1 MRLRKMMLIAMLFVA
16 VFVNAKDD
24 VVHILAIGNS
34 FSEDAV
40 EQNLYEL
47 AAADGQRTI
56 IANMYIGGCPLER
69 HLNNAKKD
77 AADYRYRKIGTDGV
91 RHQIDHMTLAKAI
104 KDEHW
109 DYISLQQA
117 SGFSGLYESYTPY
130 MAELLAYVKRLAPK
144 DCKIV
149 WHQTWAYAQDSNHSD
164 FPKYHNS
171 QIEMYKAIMDASQRV
186 VKDYKLALVVP
197 SGTAVQNARTTFIG
211 DNMNRD
217 GYHLE
222 FVYGRYTAA
231 CTWYEAIFR
240 RGVVGNSYFPN
251 GLKPD
256 IARVAQ
262 EAAHQAVLHP
272 YEVIDLSGLKPSE
285 ALYKDTRVPLEIRVN
300 DLLERMTLKEK
311 IMQLNQY
318 TLGTNNNENNRG
330 DEVKNIPP
338 EIGSLIYMSTDPEL
352 RNSMQRRAMEDS
364 RLGIPILFGYDC
376 IHGFRTVFPIPLAQ
390 ACSWNVPLVERG
402 CRVAAQECRMSGV
415 DWTFSPMIDVSRDP
429 RWGRVAE
436 CYGEDPYA
444 NAVFGMAAVRGY
456 QGKNMADSL
465 SVAACLKHYVGY
477 GASEAGRDYVYTEI
491 SRQTLWDTYL
501 TPYQQCVR
509 SGAATIMSSFNNI
522 SGVPGSA
529 NHYTLTDV
537 LRNKWKFR
545 GLVVSDWGAV
555 QQLISQNMA
564 KDLKDAG
571 RLAIRAG
578 VDMDMMSHSYDAY
591 LEQLVNEGKVDI
603 ATVDEAVRRTLRVK
617 FHLGLFERPYTPSS
631 DPVTRF
637 LRKESV
643 ETARVMSAE
652 SMVLLKNN
660 GVLPLKQMKK
670 ILVTGPVADTDH
682 DLLGCWW
689 GHGVDSDIEKI
700 LASVKAEFGADAEV
714 RYSIGCDF
722 DGNDKSD
729 FKHVE
734 QLARWADVVVIC
746 VGEKGSWSGENNS
759 YAYIGLPQ
767 VQRDLITLVKKT
779 GTRMV
784 MVLSNGRPMT
794 IVDEAEKADAVL
806 EMWHPGLFGGSAVAG
821 ILSGRINPS
830 GKLSMTFPYSQGQ
843 IPIYYGRRNSARRN
857 QGFYRDQTSEPLF
870 PFGHGLSYTDFSYG
884 QMVASKTNV
893 KKGDRL
899 EITVPV
905 TNIGDRDG
913 METVFWYV
921 SDPYGTVTRPD
932 KELRFFE
939 KRLVRKG
946 DTEKFTFNVDVNRDL
961 GFVGDRGDLLLE
973 PGEVYIQVGDKSIR
987 LNVVE

>member
-1 MRLRKMMLIAMLFVA
+1 MKLRNLMLAALLLVA
-16 VFVNAKDD
+16 VFANAKDGI
-24 VVHILAIGNS
+24 VRILAIGNS

-40 EQNLYEL
+40 EQNLHEL
-47 AAADGQRTI
+47 AAADGRQTV

-69 HLNNAKKD
+69 HLNNAKNN
-77 AADYRYRKIGTDGV
+77 AADYRYRKTGVDGV
-91 RHQIDHMTLAKAI
+91 RHQTDHMTLAKAI
-104 KDEHW
+104 QDEPW

-117 SGFSGLYESYTPY
+117 SGFSGLYDSYTPY
-130 MAELLAYVKRLAPK
+130 LPELLAYVKRLAPK
-144 DCKIV
+144 GCKMI
-149 WHQTWAYAQDSNHSD
+149 WHQTWAYAQDSDHGA
-164 FPKYHNS
+164 FPSYNS
-171 QIEMYKAIMDASQRV
+171 SQSVMYKAIMDASRNAV
-186 VKDYKLALVVP
+186 RDNRLFLIVP

-217 GYHLE
+217 GFHLE
-222 FVYGRYTAA
+222 LLYGRYTAA
-231 CTWYEAIFR
+231 CTWYEAIF
-240 RGVVGNSYFPN
+240 GKSVVGNGYVPK

-272 YEVIDLSGLKPSE
+272 YEVTDLSSLRPSE
-285 ALYKDTRVPLEIRVN
+285 VLYKDAGVPLEIRVN
-300 DLLERMTLKEK
+300 DLLARMTLKEK
-311 IMQLNQY
+311 VMQLNQY
-318 TLGTNNNENNRG
+318 TLGRNDNQNNRG

-338 EIGSLIYMSTDPEL
+338 ETGSLIYMSTDPAL

-402 CRVAAQECRMSGV
+402 CRMAAQECRMSGV

-444 NAVFGMAAVRGY
+444 NAAFGRAAVRGY
-456 QGKNMADSL
+456 QGKNLADSL

-501 TPYQQCVR
+501 VPYRQCVKG
-509 SGAATIMSSFNNI
+509 GAATIMSSFNNI

-555 QQLISQNMA
+555 QQLINQNMA
-564 KDLKDAG
+564 KDLKEAG
-571 RLAIRAG
+571 QLAIRAG
-578 VDMDMMSHSYDAY
+578 VDMDMMSHSYDTY
-591 LEQLVNEGKVDI
+591 LEQLVNEGKVDV

-617 FHLGLFERPYTPSS
+617 FQLGLFERPYTPSS
-631 DPVTRF
+631 DPAARF
-637 LRKESV
+637 LRQESV
-643 ETARVMSAE
+643 EAARAMSAE

-660 GVLPLKQMKK
+660 GVLPLKQVKK
-670 ILVTGPVADTDH
+670 ILVTGPVAGADH

-689 GHGVDSDIEKI
+689 GHGVDSDIEKV

-714 RYSIGCDF
+714 RYSKGCDF
-722 DGNDKSD
+722 DGSDESD
-729 FKHVE
+729 FRRVE
-734 QLARWADVVVIC
+734 RLARWADVVVAC

-759 YAYIGLPQ
+759 HAYIGLPQ
-767 VQRDLITLVKKT
+767 VQRDLLALIKKT

-794 IVDEAEKADAVL
+794 IADEAEMADAVL

-857 QGFYRDQTSEPLF
+857 QGWYRDQTIEPLY
-870 PFGHGLSYTDFSYG
+870 PFGHGLSYTSFSYG
-884 QMVASKTNV
+884 QAVASKTDV
-893 KKGDRL
+893 RKGDRL

-905 TNIGDRDG
+905 TNTGDRDG

-932 KELRFFE
+932 KELRYFE

-946 DTEKFTFNVDVNRDL
+946 NTEEFTFNVDVNRDL
-961 GFVGDRGDLLLE
+961 GFVDDRGNLLLE
-973 PGEVYIQVGDKSIR
+973 PGEVYVHVGDKTVR